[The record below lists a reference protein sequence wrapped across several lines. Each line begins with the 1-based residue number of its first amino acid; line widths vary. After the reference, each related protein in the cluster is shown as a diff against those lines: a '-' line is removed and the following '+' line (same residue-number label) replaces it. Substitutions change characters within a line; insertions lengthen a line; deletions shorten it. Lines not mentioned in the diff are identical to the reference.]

1 MIPNLPF
8 NPETDLVP
16 VSLRLTSQ
24 LVRNSGAKWPRPYV
38 PE

>member
-1 MIPNLPF
+1 MIPTRPF
-8 NPETDLVP
+8 NPATDLGP